1 MALLIENHKVAIE
14 VAVSKTAI
22 PIHFAMIGATDL
34 EVPSESS
41 ETLVYGIFL
50 MFLIWVRPMMT
61 L

>member
-34 EVPSESS
+34 EVPSKVQ
-41 ETLVYGIFL
+41 ETLVCGIF
-50 MFLIWVRPMMT
+50 
-61 L
+61 